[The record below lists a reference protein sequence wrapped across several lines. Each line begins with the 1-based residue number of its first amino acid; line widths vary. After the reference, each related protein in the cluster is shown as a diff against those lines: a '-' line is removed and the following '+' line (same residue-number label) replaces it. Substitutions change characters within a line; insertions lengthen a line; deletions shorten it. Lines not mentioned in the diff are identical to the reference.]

1 MIAPFAKTRD
11 IAARLRLPLLALLAS
26 LALTAPAAPALA
38 EATSMDWSSIVAK
51 VLPSVVNISVE
62 TLVTKDGVQQR
73 QPQVGTGFLID
84 PSGTIVTNKHVI
96 AGAFRITVTLS
107 DQSQWPAKALAATQL
122 LDLAVLKID
131 VRHPLPFLKFADSDR
146 ARIGDPLVVIGNPL
160 GLGTSVSAGIIS
172 ALHRDLSN
180 TPIDDYIQTDAAINH
195 GNSGGPVIDRNGQV
209 LGVATIL
216 VTAAAGEGSNGLG
229 FAIASRE
236 AEYAVQ
242 HLLHPD
248 IGSVGWIGVHV
259 QDVTPPLQRAFHL
272 QYPGGCLITQIDDDS
287 PAYDYGLQVGDVIVR
302 YGDITP
308 ENSRA
313 LIQDVAVTP
322 ANQTVPVT
330 VERAGKLLTVDV
342 TVTYWPD
349 LAAPLSSVLT
359 SMQDAAAAMPPD
371 FGLVLSPM
379 NGAARRLYR
388 LATDHGVVVA
398 AVDPTSGAYTEGIA
412 PGDVIEQ
419 VGNTSVD
426 SPEQVLNAMQKAE
439 ANDRFVALLIAK
451 KDTKRWVTLYSGNTG
466 LPEEKPPPATA
477 SADPQSAQPAPPQH
491 P

>member
-1 MIAPFAKTRD
+1 MIVPRASKVV
-11 IAARLRLPLLALLAS
+11 ARLRLAPLALVALLALM
-26 LALTAPAAPALA
+26 APATPALA

-62 TLVTKDGVQQR
+62 TLVSKNGAQERQQ
-73 QPQVGTGFLID
+73 QVGTGFLID

-96 AGAFRITVTLS
+96 AGAFRITVTLY
-107 DQSQWPAKALAATQL
+107 DQSQWHAKLLAAAQL

-131 VRHPLPFLKFADSDR
+131 VGHSLPYLQFADSDR

-160 GLGTSVSAGIIS
+160 GLGTSVSSGIIS

-195 GNSGGPVIDRNGQV
+195 GNSGGPVLDRDGHV

-236 AEYAVQ
+236 TQYAVQ

-272 QYPGGCLITQIDDDS
+272 KSPGGSLITQIDDDG
-287 PAYDYGLQVGDVIVR
+287 PAYDYGLQVGDVIIR
-302 YGDITP
+302 YGDVAP

-313 LIQDVAVTP
+313 LIEDISLTP
-322 ANQTVPVT
+322 VNKTVPVT
-330 VERAGKLLTVDV
+330 VERDGKILTIDV
-342 TVTYWPD
+342 TITYWPD

-359 SMQDAAAAMPPD
+359 SMQEAAAASPPD

-379 NGAARRLYR
+379 TGAAKRLYK
-388 LATDHGVVVA
+388 LPADDNGVVVA
-398 AVDPTSGAYTEGIA
+398 AVDPASDAFTAGIA
-412 PGDVIEQ
+412 SGDVIEQ
-419 VGNTSVD
+419 VENASVH
-426 SPEQVLNAMQKAE
+426 SPEQVLEAMQKAE
-439 ANDRFVALLIAK
+439 TNDRFVALLIAK
-451 KDTKRWVTLYSGNTG
+451 KDTKRWVALYSGHTG
-466 LPEEKPPPATA
+466 LSEETPPPATA
-477 SADPQSAQPAPPQH
+477 SADPQPPQPASPQR

>member
-1 MIAPFAKTRD
+1 MIAPFANTRN
-11 IAARLRLPLLALLAS
+11 IAARLRLTLLAVLTS
-26 LALTAPAAPALA
+26 LALAAPVTPASA
-38 EATSMDWSSIVAK
+38 EATPMDWSSIVAK

-62 TLVTKDGVQQR
+62 TLAPKDGAQQR
-73 QPQVGTGFLID
+73 QQQVGTGFLID

-96 AGAFRITVTLS
+96 AGAFRITVTLF
-107 DQSQWPAKALAATQL
+107 DQSQWHAKVLAAAQL

-131 VRHPLPFLKFADSDR
+131 VGHPLPFLKFANSDR
-146 ARIGDPLVVIGNPL
+146 VRIGDPVIVVGNPL
-160 GLGTSVSAGIIS
+160 GLGTSVSSGIVS

-195 GNSGGPVIDRNGQV
+195 GNSGGPVLDRDGQV

-216 VTAAAGEGSNGLG
+216 VTAASGEGSNGLG

-236 AEYAVQ
+236 AQYAVQ

-272 QYPGGCLITQIDDDS
+272 QNPGGSLITQIDDDS
-287 PAYDYGLQVGDVIVR
+287 PAYDFGLQVGDVIIR

-313 LIQDVAVTP
+313 LIEDISVTP
-322 ANQTVPVT
+322 ANQTVPIT
-330 VERAGKLLTVDV
+330 VERGGKIVTVDV

-349 LAAPLSSVLT
+349 LAAPLDSVLT
-359 SMQDAAAAMPPD
+359 SMQEAAAASPPD

-379 NGAARRLYR
+379 TGAATRLYK
-388 LATDHGVVVA
+388 LTADSGVVVA
-398 AVDPTSGAYTEGIA
+398 AVDPASDAFTAGIS
-412 PGDVIEQ
+412 PGDVIER
-419 VGNTSVD
+419 VDNMDVD

-451 KDTKRWVTLYSGNTG
+451 KDSKRWVALYSGNTG
-466 LPEEKPPPATA
+466 RPEEKPPPATA
-477 SADPQSAQPAPPQH
+477 SADPQPAQRTSPQH

>member
-1 MIAPFAKTRD
+1 MTPPFVNNPV
-11 IAARLRLPLLALLAS
+11 ARWHLALLALIAS

-38 EATSMDWSSIVAK
+38 DAAPMDWSSIVAK

-62 TLVTKDGVQQR
+62 TLVPKDGVPQR
-73 QPQVGTGFLID
+73 QQQVGTGFLID
-84 PSGTIVTNKHVI
+84 SSGTIVTNKHVI
-96 AGAFRITVTLS
+96 AGAFRITVTLF
-107 DQSQWPAKALAATQL
+107 DQSQWHAKVLAAAQL

-131 VRHPLPFLKFADSDR
+131 VGHPLPFLKFADSDR
-146 ARIGDPLVVIGNPL
+146 ARIGDPLIVVGNPL
-160 GLGTSVSAGIIS
+160 GLGTSVSSGIVS

-195 GNSGGPVIDRNGQV
+195 GNSGGPVLDRDGEV

-216 VTAAAGEGSNGLG
+216 VTASAGQGSEGLG
-229 FAIASRE
+229 FAIASKE

-287 PAYDYGLQVGDVIVR
+287 PAYDYGLQVGDVITR
-302 YGDITP
+302 YGDIMP

-313 LIQDVAVTP
+313 LIHDIAVTP

-330 VERAGKLLTVDV
+330 VERNGKVLTIDV
-342 TVTYWPD
+342 TITYWPD

-359 SMQDAAAAMPPD
+359 SMQDAAAASPPD

-379 NGAARRLYR
+379 TGAAKRLYK
-388 LATDHGVVVA
+388 LPADGHGVVVA
-398 AVDPTSGAYTEGIA
+398 AVDPASDAFTVGISS
-412 PGDVIEQ
+412 GDVIEQ

-426 SPEQVLNAMQKAE
+426 SPEQVLQAMQKAE
-439 ANDRFVALLIAK
+439 ANDRFVALLVAK
-451 KDTKRWVTLYSGNTG
+451 QDTKRWIALYSGHTG
-466 LPEEKPPPATA
+466 VPEETPPPATA

>member
-1 MIAPFAKTRD
+1 
-11 IAARLRLPLLALLAS
+11 LAHQSVQAS
-26 LALTAPAAPALA
+26 LAPCT
-38 EATSMDWSSIVAK
+38 
-51 VLPSVVNISVE
+51 
-62 TLVTKDGVQQR
+62 
-73 QPQVGTGFLID
+73 
-84 PSGTIVTNKHVI
+84 
-96 AGAFRITVTLS
+96 
-107 DQSQWPAKALAATQL
+107 
-122 LDLAVLKID
+122 
-131 VRHPLPFLKFADSDR
+131 
-146 ARIGDPLVVIGNPL
+146 
-160 GLGTSVSAGIIS
+160 
-172 ALHRDLSN
+172 SN

-195 GNSGGPVIDRNGQV
+195 GNSGGPVLDRDGEV

-216 VTAAAGEGSNGLG
+216 VTASAGQGSEGLG
-229 FAIASRE
+229 FAIASKE

-287 PAYDYGLQVGDVIVR
+287 PAYDYGLQVGDVITR
-302 YGDITP
+302 YGDIMP

-313 LIQDVAVTP
+313 LIHDIAVTP

-330 VERAGKLLTVDV
+330 VERNGKVLTIDV
-342 TVTYWPD
+342 TITYWPD

-359 SMQDAAAAMPPD
+359 SMQDAAAASPPD

-379 NGAARRLYR
+379 TGAAKRLYK
-388 LATDHGVVVA
+388 LPADGHGVVVA
-398 AVDPTSGAYTEGIA
+398 AVDPASDAFTVGISS
-412 PGDVIEQ
+412 GDVIEQ

-426 SPEQVLNAMQKAE
+426 SPEQVLQAMQKAE
-439 ANDRFVALLIAK
+439 ANDRFVALLVAK
-451 KDTKRWVTLYSGNTG
+451 QDTKRWIALYSGNTG
-466 LPEEKPPPATA
+466 VPEEKPPPATA

>member
-1 MIAPFAKTRD
+1 MTPPFVNN
-11 IAARLRLPLLALLAS
+11 IVARWHLALLALIAS
-26 LALTAPAAPALA
+26 LALTAPATPALA
-38 EATSMDWSSIVAK
+38 AAAPMDWSSIVAK

-62 TLVTKDGVQQR
+62 TLVAKDGVPQR
-73 QPQVGTGFLID
+73 QQQVGTGFLID

-96 AGAFRITVTLS
+96 AGAFRITVTLF
-107 DQSQWPAKALAATQL
+107 DQSQWHAKVLAAAQL

-131 VRHPLPFLKFADSDR
+131 VGHPLPFLKFADSDR
-146 ARIGDPLVVIGNPL
+146 ARIGDPLIVIGNPL
-160 GLGTSVSAGIIS
+160 GLGTSVSSGIIS

-195 GNSGGPVIDRNGQV
+195 GNSGGPVLDRDGEV

-216 VTAAAGEGSNGLG
+216 VTASAGQGSEGLG
-229 FAIASRE
+229 FAIASKE

-287 PAYDYGLQVGDVIVR
+287 PAYDYGLQVGDVITR
-302 YGDITP
+302 YGDIMP

-313 LIQDVAVTP
+313 LIHDIAVTP

-330 VERAGKLLTVDV
+330 VERNGKVLTIDV
-342 TVTYWPD
+342 TITYWPD

-359 SMQDAAAAMPPD
+359 SMQDAAAASPPD

-379 NGAARRLYR
+379 TGAAKRLYK
-388 LATDHGVVVA
+388 LPADGHGVVVA
-398 AVDPTSGAYTEGIA
+398 AVDPASDAFTVGISS
-412 PGDVIEQ
+412 GDVIEQ

-426 SPEQVLNAMQKAE
+426 SPEQVLQAMQKAE
-439 ANDRFVALLIAK
+439 ANDRFVALLVAK
-451 KDTKRWVTLYSGNTG
+451 QDTKRWIALYSGNTG
-466 LPEEKPPPATA
+466 VPEEKPPPATA

>member
-1 MIAPFAKTRD
+1 MTPPFVNNTV
-11 IAARLRLPLLALLAS
+11 ARWHLALLALIAS
-26 LALTAPAAPALA
+26 LALTAPATPALA
-38 EATSMDWSSIVAK
+38 DAAPMDWSSIVAK

-62 TLVTKDGVQQR
+62 TLVAKDGVPQR
-73 QPQVGTGFLID
+73 QQQVGTGFLID

-96 AGAFRITVTLS
+96 AGAFRITVTLF
-107 DQSQWPAKALAATQL
+107 DQSQWHAKVLAAAQL

-131 VRHPLPFLKFADSDR
+131 VGHPLPFLKFADSDR
-146 ARIGDPLVVIGNPL
+146 ARIGDPLIVVGNPL
-160 GLGTSVSAGIIS
+160 GLGTSVSSGIIS

-195 GNSGGPVIDRNGQV
+195 GNSGGPVLDRDGEV

-216 VTAAAGEGSNGLG
+216 VTASAGQGSEGLG
-229 FAIASRE
+229 FAIASKE

-287 PAYDYGLQVGDVIVR
+287 PAYDYGLQVGDVITR
-302 YGDITP
+302 YGDIMP

-313 LIQDVAVTP
+313 LIHDIAVTP

-330 VERAGKLLTVDV
+330 VERNGKVLTIDV
-342 TVTYWPD
+342 TITYWPD

-359 SMQDAAAAMPPD
+359 SMQDAAAASPPD

-379 NGAARRLYR
+379 TGAAKRLYK
-388 LATDHGVVVA
+388 LPADGHGVVVA
-398 AVDPTSGAYTEGIA
+398 AVDPASDAFTVGISS
-412 PGDVIEQ
+412 GDVIEQ

-426 SPEQVLNAMQKAE
+426 SPEQVLQAMQKAE
-439 ANDRFVALLIAK
+439 ANDRFVALLVAK
-451 KDTKRWVTLYSGNTG
+451 QDTKRWIALYSGNTG
-466 LPEEKPPPATA
+466 VPEEKPPPATA